1 MDANSLPYM
10 IFRVSARWAGVRLEA
25 LAITLQFA
33 TTLMVVL
40 SHGNIDSSTAGL
52 ALSYTIQ
59 VSCNSTFLTVEIFA
73 L

>member
-1 MDANSLPYM
+1 MDGNSLPYM

-59 VSCNSTFLTVEIFA
+59 VSFPTDS
-73 L
+73 